1 MKPQINPLSLGKTVV
16 MFGGPSAER
25 EVSLKSGR
33 MVLEALLRQGVNA
46 HAFDPAEHSVVELAQ
61 GQFDRAFIALHGRFG
76 EDGTVQGALEWLGIP
91 YTGSG
96 VLGSA
101 LAMDKVLTKA
111 VWKTVGLPTPDWVD
125 LKPGFDAQSVAD
137 RLGLPLIVK
146 PAQEG
151 STLGLTK
158 VTEVSQLT
166 TAFETAYQY
175 DKHVLAE
182 AFISGMELTIP
193 VIGNGAEAR
202 ALPVIRIVAPGGNYD
217 YHNKYLGNE
226 TQYHC
231 PSGLPAELEHSIQ
244 AMVVQA
250 YTSLGCSGWGR
261 ADVMVD
267 SQQRPWL
274 LELNTSPGMTDHSLV
289 PMSARVAGLSYDELV
304 LQLLASASLKSSLPK
319 RGT

>member
-1 MKPQINPLSLGKTVV
+1 MKPQINPKDLGKTVV

-25 EVSLKSGR
+25 EVSLKSGG
-33 MVLEALLRQGVNA
+33 MVLEALLRQGVDA
-46 HAFDPAEHSVVELAQ
+46 HAFDPAQHSVVELAQ
-61 GQFDRAFIALHGRFG
+61 GKYDRAFIALHGRFG

-96 VLGSA
+96 A
-101 LAMDKVLTKA
+101 LAMDKVLTKS
-111 VWKTVGLPTPDWVD
+111 VWKTVGLSTPDWVD
-125 LKPGFDAQSVAD
+125 LKPGFDEQDVAD

-158 VTEVSQLT
+158 VTAVEQLQK
-166 TAFETAYQY
+166 AFETAYQF

-182 AFISGMELTIP
+182 AFISGVELTIP
-193 VIGNGAEAR
+193 VMGEGHSAT

-226 TQYHC
+226 TQYFC
-231 PSGLPAELEHSIQ
+231 PSGLTESLETE
-244 AMVVQA
+244 VQA
-250 YTSLGCSGWGR
+250 LVVSAYNALGCSGWGR
-261 ADVMVD
+261 ADVMLD
-267 SQQRPWL
+267 AEQRPWL

-289 PMSARVAGLSYDELV
+289 PMSARQAGMSYDELV
-304 LQLLASASLKSSLPK
+304 LFLLSTARLKSSLPK
-319 RGT
+319 